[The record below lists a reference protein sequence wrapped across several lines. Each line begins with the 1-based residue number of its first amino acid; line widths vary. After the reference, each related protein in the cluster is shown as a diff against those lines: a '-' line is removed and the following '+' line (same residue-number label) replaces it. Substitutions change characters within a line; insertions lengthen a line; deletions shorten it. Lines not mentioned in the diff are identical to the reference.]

1 MNKTTDNFSVVF
13 HLRTSQG
20 IEGRHPLYARITIN
34 RKRIELSVKQQVA
47 VVDWDNSRGRA
58 INKTP
63 EGKALNIY
71 VDQLRSSY
79 VACYR
84 EMTLQKKLITP
95 ETFKN
100 EFFGN
105 TDTEYTLGKLM
116 DYHNI
121 DMKDSLSHGTM
132 KNYYTTQKY
141 LDLFVKERLKRK
153 DVLLKEINYKFVND
167 FANFLR
173 NWRPKD
179 HQKPLGNN
187 GLMKHMERFRKVT
200 NLAIRNEWITKDPFI
215 AFRFKLIHYSRG
227 YLTREELAVIEIKDF
242 SIERLDTVRD
252 LFVFSCYTGVA
263 YIDAVSLKPAN
274 ITDGFDGEKW
284 LMLNRAKTNTSVKV
298 PLLPRAIELVEKY
311 KHHPRC
317 IADGSLLPKMSNQRL
332 NGYLK
337 EMADLCGIEKNLTF
351 HLARH
356 TFATTVTLTN
366 GVPME
371 SVSKMLGHTKL
382 STTELYAKVVKR
394 KLSEDM
400 LQLKNKLANGK

>member
-1 MNKTTDNFSVVF
+1 MSKTTDNFSVIF
-13 HLRTSQG
+13 HLRNSQG
-20 IEGRHPLYARITIN
+20 TEEKQPLYARITIN

-47 VVDWDNSRGRA
+47 VVDWDKGRGRA

-63 EGKALNIY
+63 EGKALNIF

-84 EMTLQKKLITP
+84 EMTLQKKVITP

-100 EFFGN
+100 EFFGD
-105 TDTEYTLGKLM
+105 TDSDYTLSKLM

-121 DMKDSLSHGTM
+121 DMKESLRHGTM

-153 DVLLKEINYKFVND
+153 DILLKEINFKFVND

-173 NWRPKD
+173 NWQPRD

-187 GLMKHMERFRKVT
+187 GLMKHMERFRKVI
-200 NLAIRNEWITKDPFI
+200 NLAIKNEWIVKDPFC
-215 AFRFKLIHYSRG
+215 AFRFKLMPYARG
-227 YLTREELAVIEIKDF
+227 YLSTEELAAIEMKNF

-263 YIDAVSLKPAN
+263 YIDAVSLKPDN
-274 ITDGFDGEKW
+274 ITNGFDGELW
-284 LMLNRAKTNTSVKV
+284 LMLTRTKTNTSVKV
-298 PLLPRAIELVEKY
+298 PLLPKALELVEKY

-317 IADGSLLPKMSNQRL
+317 LAEGSLLPKMSNQRL

-351 HLARH
+351 HLVENPVNV
-356 TFATTVTLTN
+356 TTLIWSKLTT
-366 GVPME
+366 PIRC
-371 SVSKMLGHTKL
+371 KL
-382 STTELYAKVVKR
+382 TRQIRLKLTTP
-394 KLSEDM
+394 
-400 LQLKNKLANGK
+400 